1 MNLDAVK
8 SWTQSSPQLP
18 ATVVTPSQRDATM
31 GPAVLVAEYSFG
43 VPWEAV
49 RQRPWPTV
57 VVLPHRFLD
66 LPNDVAVFDA
76 GHRFAAL
83 TAAARRLAIP
93 PLPEPEIPA
102 PWSAALD
109 AVSLPGGSSP
119 TAISTYPGGA
129 ASESTT
135 DLADPVEEKAP
146 TLADSDWFTYITAAV
161 IGAGV
166 AALLW
171 QHIATGLAVGVL
183 MIILLVA
190 TDQILGKDIPRDTS

>member
-1 MNLDAVK
+1 MDTVLAAAASNSRDAV
-8 SWTQSSPQLP
+8 
-18 ATVVTPSQRDATM
+18 ATRRDHGTGGA
-31 GPAVLVAEYSFG
+31 GCRILLRRAL
-43 VPWEAV
+43 
-49 RQRPWPTV
+49 
-57 VVLPHRFLD
+57 
-66 LPNDVAVFDA
+66 FDA

-146 TLADSDWFTYITAAV
+146 TLADSDWFTYITAVV